1 MEVIAVQGIIS
12 DHHFSRYFPPKEDS
26 FLFTVGYDDFHVVK
40 PFTSFRIQKFYTL
53 HFVLSGKGYLEI
65 YGRIF
70 PVSSGRMFF
79 IPPDTQM
86 RYYPHAE
93 DPWEYVWFSL
103 TGNSAA
109 QYGDLLGFSIDKP
122 TIPTPNFSRVE
133 LALKRLLS
141 SLEYSSGG
149 YFTALSAFYEILDAC
164 TSHTVHTEIEEI
176 KKLIDESFTL
186 PSFQISQLCTATGI
200 SHAHLI
206 RLFKKSYG
214 TTLVKYLNAKRI
226 DYACQL
232 LLTTAMSVSSIA
244 FSCGFSNEIHFMK
257 TFKKATGMSA
267 LSYRR
272 NGHISK

>member
-1 MEVIAVQGIIS
+1 
-12 DHHFSRYFPPKEDS
+12 
-26 FLFTVGYDDFHVVK
+26 
-40 PFTSFRIQKFYTL
+40 
-53 HFVLSGKGYLEI
+53 
-65 YGRIF
+65 
-70 PVSSGRMFF
+70 MFF